1 MRADI
6 LKEVACIKMTTD
18 IKPNFS
24 SLAAEFKA
32 SRNTIKKYY
41 NMKEGENPK
50 KARTYKSV
58 FDPYEDF
65 IRERAQNVAGCTY
78 AALFMLLNDK
88 YPEQKGRA
96 KYGSFTAFCRRKK
109 IIVGRN
115 DGKAHVLFETAPG
128 HQLQVDWKEDITIHT
143 TDGKELYF
151 NIFSATLGASRYHVY
166 IHTIGKTRSDF
177 FRCVRMALIKIG
189 GSVNEILTDNMA
201 AIVKITSETKGG
213 RKKYPDVLQWEKDSG
228 IRIRLCKPRSPE
240 TKGKVEVSNKFVD
253 RIMVYDGQIKD
264 EDELKKKID
273 LIMRE
278 ANEQKNSGIGLS
290 PLSVFMMREKQF
302 LKPLPDMSLLETY
315 EKAGE
320 TRKVPNTLL
329 VGFNGHNYSVPLDY
343 IGRLVRIVE
352 EGSEIAIYYNE
363 KEIARHKI
371 SDKKTNYLPEHYKQ
385 ALRQAVGSK
394 VQEDELEE
402 LAKKNLEAFGI

>member
-41 NMKEGENPK
+41 NMKDGENPK

>member
-1 MRADI
+1 
-6 LKEVACIKMTTD
+6 MTTD

-41 NMKEGENPK
+41 NMKDGDNPR

-78 AALFMLLNDK
+78 AALFMLLNDR
-88 YPEQKGRA
+88 YPAQKGRA
-96 KYGSFTAFCRRKK
+96 KYGAFTAFCRRKK
-109 IIVGRN
+109 IIIGRN
-115 DGKAHVLFETAPG
+115 DAKAHVLFETAPG
-128 HQLQVDWKEDITIHT
+128 HQLQVDWKEDITVHT

-166 IHTIGKTRSDF
+166 IYTIGKTRSDF

-189 GSVNEILTDNMA
+189 GSVDEILTDNMA
-201 AIVKITSETKGG
+201 AIVKITSETKNG

-253 RIMVYDGQIKD
+253 RIKVYDGQLRD
-264 EDELKKKID
+264 EDELLSIVTSAFVIDEASSFGMSSTRVSFFHKDHSDSSRFELRIHNFRPIIRRKEKKPPDI
-273 LIMRE
+273 
-278 ANEQKNSGIGLS
+278 LS
-290 PLSVFMMREKQF
+290 RNP
-302 LKPLPDMSLLETY
+302 
-315 EKAGE
+315 KAIF
-320 TRKVPNTLL
+320 T
-329 VGFNGHNYSVPLDY
+329 
-343 IGRLVRIVE
+343 
-352 EGSEIAIYYNE
+352 
-363 KEIARHKI
+363 
-371 SDKKTNYLPEHYKQ
+371 
-385 ALRQAVGSK
+385 
-394 VQEDELEE
+394 
-402 LAKKNLEAFGI
+402 

>member
-6 LKEVACIKMTTD
+6 LKEVASIKMTTD
-18 IKPNFS
+18 IKPDFS
-24 SLAAEFKA
+24 ALAADFKA
-32 SRNTIKKYY
+32 SRNTIKRYY
-41 NMKEGENPK
+41 NMKEDENPK
-50 KARTYKSV
+50 KKRTYKSV

-78 AALFMLLNDK
+78 AALFMLLNDR
-88 YPEQKGRA
+88 YPEQKGLA
-96 KYGSFTAFCRRKK
+96 KYGTFTAFCRRKK
-109 IIVGRN
+109 IIIGRT
-115 DGKAHVLFETAPG
+115 DGKAHALFETAPG
-128 HQLQVDWKEDITIHT
+128 HQLQVDWKEDITVHT
-143 TDGKELYF
+143 ADGKELYF
-151 NIFSATLGASRYHVY
+151 NILSATLGASRYHVY

-189 GSVNEILTDNMA
+189 GSVDEILTDNMS
-201 AIVKITSETKGG
+201 AIVKITSEMKGG
-213 RKKYPDVLQWEKDSG
+213 RKKYPDVLQWKKDSG

-253 RIMVYDGQIKD
+253 RIAVYDGLLKD
-264 EDELKKKID
+264 EDELKEKIE
-273 LIMRE
+273 LIMQE

-290 PLSVFMMREKQF
+290 PQNVFMMREKQC
-302 LKPLPDMSLLETY
+302 LRPLPDMRLLETY

-329 VGFNGHNYSVPLDY
+329 VGFNGRNYSVPADY

-352 EGSEIAIYYNE
+352 EGNEIAIYYNE
-363 KEIARHKI
+363 KEIARHTM

-385 ALRQAVGSK
+385 ALRQAVGNK
-394 VQEDELEE
+394 VPEDELEE
-402 LAKKNLEAFGI
+402 LARKNLEAFGI

>member
-6 LKEVACIKMTTD
+6 LKEVACIKMSAD

-24 SLAAEFKA
+24 DLAAKFKA
-32 SRNTIKKYY
+32 SRNTIKRYY
-41 NMKEGENPK
+41 NLKDGESPRK
-50 KARTYKSV
+50 KRTYKSV

-78 AALFMLLNDK
+78 AALFMLLNDR
-88 YPEQKGRA
+88 YPEQKGKA

-109 IIVGRN
+109 IVIGRN

-128 HQLQVDWKEDITIHT
+128 HQLQVDWKEDLTVHT
-143 TDGKELYF
+143 ADGKKLYF

-177 FRCVRMALIKIG
+177 FRCVRMALTKIG
-189 GSVNEILTDNMA
+189 GSVDEILTDNMA
-201 AIVKITSETKGG
+201 AVVRITSETKGG
-213 RKKYPDVLQWEKDSG
+213 RKKHPEVLQWEKDSG

-253 RIMVYDGQIKD
+253 RIMVYDGLLRD
-264 EDELKKKID
+264 EDELKEKIN

-290 PLSVFMMREKQF
+290 PLSVFEMRERQC
-302 LKPLPDMSLLETY
+302 LRPLPDMNLLEAY
-315 EKAGE
+315 EKAAE

-329 VGFNGHNYSVPLDY
+329 VGFNGRNYSVPADY
-343 IGRLVRIVE
+343 IGRMVRIVE
-352 EGSEIAIYYNE
+352 EDSEIAIYYSE
-363 KEIARHKI
+363 KEIARHSI

-394 VQEDELEE
+394 VQDDELEE
-402 LAKKNLEAFGI
+402 LARKNLEAFGI

>member
-201 AIVKITSETKGG
+201 AIVKITSETKSG

>member
-1 MRADI
+1 MRAEI
-6 LKEVACIKMTTD
+6 LKEVAYIKMSTD

-24 SLAAEFKA
+24 ALAVELKA
-32 SRNTIKKYY
+32 SRNTIKRYY
-41 NMKEGENPK
+41 NMKEGDNPK
-50 KARTYKSV
+50 KKRTYKSV

-78 AALFMLLNDK
+78 AALFMLLNDR
-88 YPEQKGRA
+88 YPEQKGKA
-96 KYGSFTAFCRRKK
+96 KYGAFTAFCRRKK
-109 IIVGRN
+109 IIIGKN

-128 HQLQVDWKEDITIHT
+128 HQLQVDWKEDLTVHTI
-143 TDGKELYF
+143 DGKELYF
-151 NIFSATLGASRYHVY
+151 NILSATLGASRYHVY

-177 FRCVRMALIKIG
+177 FRCVRMALLKIG
-189 GSVNEILTDNMA
+189 GSVDEILTDNMA
-201 AIVKITSETKGG
+201 AIVKITSETKSG

-253 RIMVYDGQIKD
+253 RIMVYDGLLRD
-264 EDELKKKID
+264 EDELKEKIK

-290 PLSVFMMREKQF
+290 PLSVFEMREKQC
-302 LKPLPDMSLLETY
+302 LRPLPDMKLLEAY

-329 VGFNGHNYSVPLDY
+329 VGFNGRNYSVPTDY
-343 IGRLVRIVE
+343 IGRLVRIVGE
-352 EGSEIAIYYNE
+352 DSEVVIYYNE
-363 KEIARHKI
+363 KEIARHKV
-371 SDKKTNYLPEHYKQ
+371 SDKKTNYLPDHYKQ
-385 ALRQAVGSK
+385 ALRQTVGSK
-394 VQEDELEE
+394 VTDDELEE
-402 LAKKNLEAFGI
+402 LAKKNLEAFEI